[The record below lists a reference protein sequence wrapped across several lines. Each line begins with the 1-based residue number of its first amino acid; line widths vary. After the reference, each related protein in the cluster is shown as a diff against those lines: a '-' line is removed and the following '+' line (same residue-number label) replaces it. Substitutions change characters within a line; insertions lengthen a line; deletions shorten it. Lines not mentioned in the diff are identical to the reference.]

1 VGDPG
6 RRAFV
11 VKKCVIPLWILG
23 SAWVV
28 SDLLPPAG
36 SKPDPGYWTYLVGS
50 VVSYSLPFCVLMII
64 RIPESWSP
72 QRYILLTLFALVLA
86 INLFVPVR
94 PFLPGYH
101 PKALDGLVYL
111 VLPPVELGLI
121 ALFFVVAA
129 AATFLF
135 GKGSKA

>member
-1 VGDPG
+1 
-6 RRAFV
+6 
-11 VKKCVIPLWILG
+11 
-23 SAWVV
+23 
-28 SDLLPPAG
+28 
-36 SKPDPGYWTYLVGS
+36 
-50 VVSYSLPFCVLMII
+50 
-64 RIPESWSP
+64 
-72 QRYILLTLFALVLA
+72 LTLFALVLA